1 MHWNLASA
9 QNVADDVAV
18 DVGQTAL
25 DAVVVKGEAFV
36 VDAQKMQDRCVHVV
50 RGDRVFDG

>member
-36 VDAQKMQDRCVHVV
+36 IDAQQVQDRCVHVV